1 MKAVENYTQ
10 NSTWAI
16 PINNGGGNHN
26 KTNNN
31 TIIATA
37 F

>member
-1 MKAVENYTQ
+1 MAVENYTQ
-10 NSTWAI
+10 NSTWPI
-16 PINNGGGNHN
+16 PINNVGGNHN

-31 TIIATA
+31 SIIATA